1 MLDTQAPDSPP
12 TPNLEADAD
21 PEVDVEETLPS
32 LFRHTKRNTWG
43 LGLMIRKL
51 PDRAYMQF
59 QDGRMRL
66 MHLDYAEMLEPVDRP
81 YDIARGLVEALESMA
96 PDELR
101 PGKRRG
107 PAPFSLKEQIAYF
120 HELYADGFRGDE
132 YTEYHRSDGRKRPLK
147 RHRDGLVER
156 AQKNLGKA
164 GFKRLRKKGGASAVH
179 KEASKIANLTGLVPA
194 KERRAFAEIDDLY
207 HESIA
212 TTLRALLHGTSP
224 LPQRLDAWVRAL
236 EQAMGQTPSWMM
248 ATAFLGAWNPEGH
261 VVVKPKTIEQQA
273 RFMAPGL
280 RAGERPMGILYAR
293 LQAMAATA
301 LERMDAEGLAPR
313 DMLDL
318 YDFMWLTLKPAGR
331 KRMSEMRRQ
340 AELRAPVTTTTTT
353 TEESEAEAA

>member
-1 MLDTQAPDSPP
+1 MLDTPTTDSPDTQNP
-12 TPNLEADAD
+12 DIEAD
-21 PEVDVEETLPS
+21 DVEETLPS
-32 LFRHTKRNTWG
+32 LYRHTKRNEWG
-43 LGLMIRKL
+43 LGLMIRTL
-51 PDRAYMQF
+51 PDRTYMQF

-66 MHLDYAEMLEPVDRP
+66 MHLDYSDMLEPVDRP

-107 PAPFSLKEQIAYF
+107 PAPISLEEQVAYF
-120 HELYADGFRGDE
+120 RELYVDGFRGDE
-132 YTEYHRSDGRKRPLK
+132 YTEYHRGDGRKRPLK

-156 AQKNLGKA
+156 AKKNLAKS
-164 GFKRLRKKGGASAVH
+164 GFKQLRKKGGASAVH

-194 KERRAFAEIDDLY
+194 KERRAFAEIDEQY

-212 TTLRALLHGTSP
+212 TNLRALIHGRSAFP
-224 LPQRLDAWVRAL
+224 LRFDAWVRAL
-236 EQAMGQTPSWMM
+236 EQAMGQTPTWML
-248 ATAFLGAWNPEGH
+248 ATLFSGIYWPDKH

-293 LQAMAATA
+293 LEAMATTT
-301 LERMDAEGLAPR
+301 LERMETKGLAPR

-331 KRMSEMRRQ
+331 KRIAEMRRQ
-340 AELRAPVTTTTTT
+340 AELRAPVKPA
-353 TEESEAEAA
+353 EQEDAAVEAA